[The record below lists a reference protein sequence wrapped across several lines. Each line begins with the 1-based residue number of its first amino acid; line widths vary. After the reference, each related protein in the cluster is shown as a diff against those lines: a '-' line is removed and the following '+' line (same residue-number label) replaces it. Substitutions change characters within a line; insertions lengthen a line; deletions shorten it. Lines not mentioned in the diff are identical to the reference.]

1 MKYDYTVIRSNRKTM
16 GLEITRDLQVLVRAP
31 TGSAKRDIE
40 AMVQKYHD
48 WIESHLRKQEQRN
61 EARPE
66 PTEEEAAE
74 LKGKAVTLLPGRV
87 SYFSQIMGLK
97 PTGITITGAQ
107 KRFGSCSGKNRI
119 SFSWRLM
126 RYPEAAIDYVVVHE
140 LAHIRHKNHGK
151 DFYALIES
159 ILPDYKERKKLLKS

>member
-1 MKYDYTVIRSNRKTM
+1 MKYDYTVIRSSRKTM
-16 GLEITRDLQVLVRAP
+16 GLEITSDLKVLVRAP
-31 TGSAKRDIE
+31 LRSSEKDID
-40 AMVQKYHD
+40 AMVEKYQD
-48 WIESHLRKQEQRN
+48 WIESHLAKQERRN
-61 EARPE
+61 AARPE
-66 PTEEEAAE
+66 PTQQEASV
-74 LKGKAVTLLPGRV
+74 LMNKAKTLLPGRV
-87 SYFSQIMGLK
+87 AFYSEIMGLK

-126 RYPEAAIDYVVVHE
+126 SYPDPAIDYVVVHE

-159 ILPDYKERKKLLKS
+159 VLPDYRERKKLLRN